1 MPLSA
6 ALNNITIFCAS
17 WSSGGHV
24 FILNRPPWCV
34 EQQNKIAGAKQIL
47 WNQHHYTFFLSDT
60 TICNNLQFFS
70 SENYLFCRYKFILF
84 ENCASNLIYVLNLL
98 FFWQN
103 FDRYLSFHLISD
115 NLASPIFFFA
125 YKLTIKYII
134 QFQITIE
141 YRWIINPWSLV
152 IDLLIIILCD

>member
-1 MPLSA
+1 MPHSA

-17 WSSGGHV
+17 WSFGGHV
-24 FILNRPPWCV
+24 YILNRPPWCA
-34 EQQNKIAGAKQIL
+34 EQQKKKCESRRNTMKSTTL
-47 WNQHHYTFFLSDT
+47 HFFLSDT

-70 SENYLFCRYKFILF
+70 SKNYLFYRYKFILF

-115 NLASPIFFFA
+115 NLASPIFFLLTNSPLSTLSNF
-125 YKLTIKYII
+125 KL
-134 QFQITIE
+134 
-141 YRWIINPWSLV
+141 
-152 IDLLIIILCD
+152 LLNTDG

>member
-1 MPLSA
+1 MPPGALA
-6 ALNNITIFCAS
+6 AMFIFWIARHGARNNRKKCESRRNTMKS
-17 WSSGGHV
+17 TTLH
-24 FILNRPPWCV
+24 
-34 EQQNKIAGAKQIL
+34 
-47 WNQHHYTFFLSDT
+47 FFLSDT

-70 SENYLFCRYKFILF
+70 SKNYLFYRYKFILF
-84 ENCASNLIYVLNLL
+84 ENCASNLIYILNLL

-103 FDRYLSFHLISD
+103 VDRYLSFHLISD